1 MHQGKGWYGEQGTL
15 THVRLRE
22 PHMGSEWLGIQIH
35 RKRDKRNDSVH
46 LTILALLTPQYCQ
59 RSNSSL
65 GKVSEEL
72 RLSVTRKERVPL
84 FHLGNE
90 LLSKISLLTNYLPF
104 HPCILPSLP
113 PSIHLSLHPPTQSF
127 SQLARQPVRQPDS
140 HTPIVI

>member
-15 THVRLRE
+15 THVRLGE
-22 PHMGSEWLGIQIH
+22 HHMGSEWLGIQIH

-72 RLSVTRKERVPL
+72 RLLSVTWKERVPL

-104 HPCILPSLP
+104 HPCIPPSFP
-113 PSIHLSLHPPTQSF
+113 PSIHPSVPPPTHSVIQSA
-127 SQLARQPVRQPDS
+127 S
-140 HTPIVI
+140 